1 MDQTV
6 RNLSDIT
13 IARINSKSEITKMN
27 DSRMTIVE
35 DGWVTQT
42 DFNWDIDSSHSVPR
56 VIKKERYGGLC
67 EIGGQGRI
75 N

>member
-1 MDQTV
+1 
-6 RNLSDIT
+6 
-13 IARINSKSEITKMN
+13 MN